1 MQNKLITNR
10 IHDNQLTRADEPY
23 VGKFWISK
31 MVAIGWLLFVIWLSQ
46 PWIHQLSQLTGM
58 IAAYLIIAGIAYLP
72 GYISAFT
79 LTSLLMDK
87 KAKLPTENPSIPITI
102 LIAARNEEM
111 GIGET
116 LEHIARQ
123 EYLGHI
129 KIILIDNGSTDGTVV
144 TARQTAERM
153 GLSLIIL
160 HEEIPGKHNALN
172 RGLKEVNTP
181 YLITLDAD
189 TFLHPLAIRF
199 LAAKLQSSSPDVH
212 AVAGSLLVQN
222 NRGSFLARIQ
232 EWEYYLSI
240 ASIKRMQS
248 IYQSTLVAQGAFS
261 IFRSNAVKAAGGWP
275 DSIGEDIVLT
285 WKFFENHGRVCFEPA
300 AIAFTEVPES
310 FVHLIRQRK
319 RWARG
324 MIEALKQVSPW
335 KIQNP
340 TSRFFTGLDLVV
352 PYIDLAYTFIWIP
365 GLVLCA
371 FGYYGV
377 VGPNA
382 ILVLPVTLII
392 FYLLNLYQKRLLGQL
407 GIHQKKSFVGLLGF
421 IFLFQMIIAPVALSG
436 YVEEIFKQKRV
447 WK

>member
-1 MQNKLITNR
+1 MQPKLMTDR
-10 IHDNQLTRADEPY
+10 LHGKRLTRTAEPNA
-23 VGKFWISK
+23 GKFWISQI
-31 MVAIGWLLFVIWLSQ
+31 AAFGWLAFVIWLSQ
-46 PWIHQLSQLTGM
+46 PWIHQLSQSTGM
-58 IAAYLIIAGIAYLP
+58 IAAYMIISGIAYFP

-79 LTSLLMDK
+79 LTSLLMDTK
-87 KAKLPTENPSIPITI
+87 VKLPTENPSSPVTI
-102 LIAARNEEM
+102 LIAARNEEV
-111 GIGET
+111 GIGAT

-123 EYLGHI
+123 EYAGLI
-129 KIILIDNGSTDGTVV
+129 KIILIDNGSTDGTVEA
-144 TARQTAERM
+144 ARLTAERL
-153 GLSLIIL
+153 GISLTIL
-160 HEEIPGKHNALN
+160 HEETPGKHNALN

-189 TFLHPLAIRF
+189 TFLHPKAIRF
-199 LAAKLQSSSPDVH
+199 LAAKLQSSSPDVD

-222 NRGSFLARIQ
+222 SSGSFLARIQ

-248 IYQSTLVAQGAFS
+248 LYQSTLVAQGAFS
-261 IFRSNAVKAAGGWP
+261 IFRSDAVKAAGGWP

-300 AIAFTEVPES
+300 AVAFTEVPEK

-340 TSRFFTGLDLVV
+340 VSRFFTGLDLVV
-352 PYIDLAYTFIWIP
+352 PYIDLCFSLVWVP
-365 GLVLCA
+365 GLILCA
-371 FGYYGV
+371 FGYYGI
-377 VGPNA
+377 VGPNSL
-382 ILVLPVTLII
+382 IVLPLTLFI
-392 FYLLNLYQKRLLGQL
+392 FYVLHLYQRRVLGKL
-407 GIHQKKSFVGLLGF
+407 GIRQKRSFAGLLGF
-421 IFLFQMIIAPVALSG
+421 IFLFPILIAPVALSG

>member
-1 MQNKLITNR
+1 MQSKLIA
-10 IHDNQLTRADEPY
+10 HEKKLLRAAEHNA
-23 VGKFWISK
+23 GKFRISQ
-31 MVAIGWLLFVIWLSQ
+31 MVAIGWLIFVIWLSQ
-46 PWIHQLSQLTGM
+46 PWIHQLSQTTGV

-79 LTSLLMDK
+79 LTSLLLDK
-87 KAKLPTENPSIPITI
+87 KAELPTANPSIPITI
-102 LIAARNEEM
+102 LIAARNEEK

-123 EYLGHI
+123 EYLGII
-129 KIILIDNGSTDGTVV
+129 KIILIDNGSTDRTVEK
-144 TARQTAERM
+144 ARQTAERT
-153 GLSLIIL
+153 GLSLMIL

-181 YLITLDAD
+181 FLITLDAD
-189 TFLHPLAIRF
+189 TFLHPSAIRF
-199 LAAKLQSSSPDVH
+199 LAAKLQISGPDVH

-222 NRGSFLARIQ
+222 NRGSFLARVQ

-261 IFRSNAVKAAGGWP
+261 IFRSDAVKAAGGWP

-285 WKFFENHGRVCFEPA
+285 WKFFENNGRVCFEPA
-300 AIAFTEVPES
+300 AVAFTEVPES
-310 FVHLIRQRK
+310 FIHLIRQRK

-335 KIQNP
+335 KIKDP

-365 GLVLCA
+365 GLFLCA
-371 FGYYGV
+371 FGYFGL
-377 VGPNA
+377 VGPNT
-382 ILVLPVTLII
+382 LMVLPVTLII

-407 GIHQKKSFVGLLGF
+407 GIHQKKSFIGLLGF
-421 IFLFQMIIAPVALSG
+421 IFVFQMIIAPVALSG
-436 YVEEIFKQKRV
+436 YAEEFFKQKRV